1 MKTLLKLSL
10 IVGLSVVGQQA
21 YAMEFSKSLE
31 EMTKMDAYL
40 VLDVSQ
46 DAQDNEINEA
56 YRKLAK
62 KSHPDKNPNNPKAE
76 EQFKKVARAYAIL
89 TGKEEAAKMSPLE
102 EFNFENCF
110 KEKFSDFGSTA
121 TTPSGDKLDLVSE
134 TPFYA
139 ISATRMAKERHFDDK
154 SVQVEIRE
162 AKKSPSFFLSTKSIS
177 REFSNYTEKSL
188 KLLREQRD
196 AYQRACFR
204 NNIIK
209 FTFGLGCVSAA
220 AYMCIYHP
228 DKVIAFKNSYLVP
241 GCEKIS
247 NFVKNVYSKKS

>member
-1 MKTLLKLSL
+1 MYNLTL
-10 IVGLSVVGQQA
+10 G
-21 YAMEFSKSLE
+21 
-31 EMTKMDAYL
+31 
-40 VLDVSQ
+40 
-46 DAQDNEINEA
+46 
-56 YRKLAK
+56 
-62 KSHPDKNPNNPKAE
+62 
-76 EQFKKVARAYAIL
+76 AI

-102 EFNFENCF
+102 VFNNFDTTVSFNFENRF
-110 KEKFSDFGSTA
+110 KEKFSGFGSTV
-121 TTPSGDKLDLVSE
+121 TTPSGDKLVLVSE

-154 SVQVEIRE
+154 SVEVEIRE